1 MSLAKRSRRGRR
13 SESTPSCASFVDA
26 RYNAYMDYAATLKK
40 YINVLVHEG
49 GSDLHFSVGVHPTI
63 RVSGSLAPMLKEPLL
78 SAEDTLGFLKVL
90 LKPEQE
96 KLFLAEQEVDFA
108 FENDERVRF
117 RGNAFYQRG
126 SIAIALRLI
135 SRKIRSVQE
144 LNLPDILTTFARK
157 SQGFFL
163 VVGPVG
169 QGKTTTLAALI
180 ELINTERMEHIVT
193 IEDPIEYIFEAK
205 QSLID
210 QREVRLDTKDFPTA
224 LQSAF
229 RQDIDVLLVGEMRG
243 PETMAAAVTA
253 AETGHLV
260 FSTLHTNNAAQTIDR
275 IIDTFP
281 ASQQDQIR
289 LQLAASM
296 AGIFSQRLVSRIS
309 GGLIPACELLINN
322 SAVSNLIREKRTH
335 EIPTVIETGSTEG
348 MIDMNRSLAELV
360 ARGEITVET
369 AYQSSLNPN
378 VLQKLL

>member
-1 MSLAKRSRRGRR
+1 MA
-13 SESTPSCASFVDA
+13 
-26 RYNAYMDYAATLKK
+26 DYASLLKK

-49 GSDLHFSVGVHPTI
+49 GSDLHFSVGAHPTI
-63 RVSGSLAPMLKEPLL
+63 RVSGSLAPMLKEAVLTP
-78 SAEDTLGFLKVL
+78 EDARGYVKVL
-90 LKPEQE
+90 LSSEQE
-96 KLFLAEQEVDFA
+96 TRFLAEQEVDFA
-108 FENDERVRF
+108 YESEDKVRF
-117 RGNAFYQRG
+117 RGNAFFQRG
-126 SIAIALRLI
+126 SIAVALRLI
-135 SRKIRSVQE
+135 PRVIRTLQE
-144 LNLPDILTTFARK
+144 LNLPDVLSTFARK

-180 ELINTERMEHIVT
+180 DLINMERMEHIVT
-193 IEDPIEYIFEAK
+193 IEDPIEYIFEPK

-210 QREVRLDTKDFPTA
+210 QREVRIDTKDFPAA

-260 FSTLHTNNAAQTIDR
+260 FSTLHTNNASQTIDR

-281 ASQQDQIR
+281 SGQQDQIR

-296 AGIFSQRLVSRIS
+296 AGIFSQRLVPRIS
-309 GGLIPACELLINN
+309 GGLIPAYELLINN
-322 SAVSNLIREKRTH
+322 KAVANLIREKRTH
-335 EIPTVIETGSTEG
+335 EIPTVIETGSSEG
-348 MIDMNRSLAELV
+348 MVDMNRSLAELV
-360 ARGEITVET
+360 ARGEISVES
-369 AYQSSLNPN
+369 AYQYSLNPN